1 MQVQKSKAGPT
12 EILAVAARLFR
23 ERGYS
28 NVSIRDVCKEAK
40 TSAPMIYYYFKD
52 KKELFRAAV
61 SEKLSLREFISRLRE
76 TSETKEVSKAVA
88 SFVKIYL
95 TAFPEAAFDPG
106 LYLRETAKL
115 DNKSAEV
122 VSKQLDEV
130 QTIATSLVLNGMRT
144 GDFRNL
150 KAEEAA
156 DCLIGMLNHVIFQ
169 KIHFSR
175 SLDIEKKGETITS
188 FFLSA
193 MRPELPTRTAASR

>member
-1 MQVQKSKAGPT
+1 MQVQKSKTGPG
-12 EILAVAARLFR
+12 EILAAAATLFA

-52 KKELFRAAV
+52 KKGLFKAAV
-61 SEKLSLREFISRLRE
+61 SEKLSLQQFIVLLRE
-76 TSETKEVSKAVA
+76 TSTTKEVPRAVG

-115 DNKSAEV
+115 DNNSAEV
-122 VSKQLDEV
+122 VSRQLDEA
-130 QTIATSLVLNGMRT
+130 QTIATSLVRKGMRS
-144 GDFRNL
+144 GDFRSVP
-150 KAEEAA
+150 AEEAA

-169 KIHFSR
+169 KIHFSK
-175 SLDIEKKGETITS
+175 SLDIEKKGDAITS
-188 FFLSA
+188 FFLHA
-193 MRPELPTRTAASR
+193 MRR

>member
-1 MQVQKSKAGPT
+1 MQVQKSKTGPS
-12 EILAVAARLFR
+12 EILAVAARLFA

-52 KKELFRAAV
+52 KKGLFRAAV
-61 SEKLSLREFISRLRE
+61 SEKLSLRQFISRLRE
-76 TSETKEVSKAVA
+76 TSSTKEIPEALD

-115 DNKSAEV
+115 DNRSAGV
-122 VSKQLDEV
+122 VSRQLAEV
-130 QTIATSLVLNGMRT
+130 QTIATSLVQKGLKS
-144 GDFRNL
+144 GDFRNV
-150 KAEEAA
+150 KAEDAA

-169 KIHFSR
+169 KIHFSK
-175 SLDIEKKGETITS
+175 SLDIEKKGDIIAS

-193 MRPELPTRTAASR
+193 MRP